1 MIWRE
6 AAASIG
12 APRQRRISGT
22 RGDSRIFASQP
33 KQLFCW
39 RMHSENSSSCGVSKE
54 TMTRYDPTW
63 GGGGGGVGGGG
74 GGGGGLRG
82 VWGVE
87 VGTVG
92 RSG

>member
-63 GGGGGGVGGGG
+63 GGGGGG
-74 GGGGGLRG
+74 GLRG